1 LRLARITD
9 GRACTGAREEIRQR
23 QEENE
28 SELPPPPEDIENGR
42 IHALIAQGLGWLVAY
57 IGQERPRAY
66 VPATEDDKFLWDLF
80 DIATEDL
87 YFSWT
92 TRFGAFL
99 DTGSFIG
106 GALIG
111 DNCDLDHAYEHG
123 APDILENLWGY
134 SLWDLERVQAL
145 RKAAAETEDDRV
157 GEDGTVDVSVTE
169 YMYPSGI
176 VATLWPDGKVPE
188 Q

>member
-23 QEENE
+23 QENE
-28 SELPPPPEDIENGR
+28 SELPPPPEDTENGR

-66 VPATEDDKFLWDLF
+66 VLATEDDKFLWDLF
-80 DIATEDL
+80 DVATEDL

-106 GALIG
+106 GALIWTMPTSTVLPIFWRTFG
-111 DNCDLDHAYEHG
+111 DTHFGIWTVFKPLGMRLQKQRMTD
-123 APDILENLWGY
+123 
-134 SLWDLERVQAL
+134 SERTAL
-145 RKAAAETEDDRV
+145 
-157 GEDGTVDVSVTE
+157 S
-169 YMYPSGI
+169 MY
-176 VATLWPDGKVPE
+176 L
-188 Q
+188 